1 MYSKI
6 YSALV
11 QHYVSGDFDLPTAY
25 ENDGYEPNAG
35 TPYAAVYNLPAD
47 SGQDTLGEIGRDE
60 RIGILQVSIFYP
72 VGKGRGDA
80 LAMADQILTHFKAG
94 STPEY
99 SSQIVT
105 IQSSTISPGRV
116 VDGWYQLDISAAWS
130 ATTLR

>member
-11 QHYVSGDFDLPTAY
+11 QHYISGGFGLPTGY
-25 ENDGYEPNAG
+25 ENDGFEPNVG

-47 SGQDTLGEIGRDE
+47 SYQNTVGEIGRDE
-60 RIGILQVSIFYP
+60 RVGILQISIFYP
-72 VGKGRGDA
+72 VGKGRGNA

-99 SSQIVT
+99 SGQTVT
-105 IQSSTISPGRV
+105 VQSSTISPGRV
-116 VDGWYQLDISAAWS
+116 VDGWYQLDISAAWT

>member
-11 QHYVSGDFDLPTAY
+11 QHYVSGGFGLPTGY
-25 ENDGYEPNAG
+25 ENDGFEPNTG
-35 TPYAAVYNLPAD
+35 TPYATVYNLPAD
-47 SGQDTLGEIGRDE
+47 SHQDTVGDIGWDE
-60 RIGILQVSIFYP
+60 WEGIFQVSIFYP

-80 LAMADQILTHFKAG
+80 LTLADQILTHFKAG

-99 SSQIVT
+99 SGQIVT

-116 VDGWYQLDISAAWS
+116 EGGWYQLDISVAWAAS
-130 ATTLR
+130 TLR

>member
-11 QHYVSGDFDLPTAY
+11 QHYVSGGFGLPTAY
-25 ENDGYEPNAG
+25 ENDGYEPNVG
-35 TPYAAVYNLPAD
+35 TPYVAVYNLPAD
-47 SGQDTLGEIGRDE
+47 SGQDTIGEIGRDE

-99 SSQIVT
+99 SGQIVK
-105 IQSSTISPGRV
+105 IQSSTASPGRV
-116 VDGWYQLDISAAWS
+116 VDGWYQLDISAAW
-130 ATTLR
+130 T